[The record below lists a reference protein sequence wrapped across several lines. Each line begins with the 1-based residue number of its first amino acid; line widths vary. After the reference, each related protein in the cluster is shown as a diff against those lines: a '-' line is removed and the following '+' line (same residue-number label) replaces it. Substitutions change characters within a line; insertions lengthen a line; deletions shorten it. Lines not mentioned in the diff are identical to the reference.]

1 MRIRLG
7 FLLLTA
13 LMSFGCGSSETCFT
27 PNPNDSYIDRD
38 AIFVA
43 NTGSNSISAF
53 QLAGPMKGPAAGG
66 VCGTPFPVG
75 AAPSALGGGLLFPG
89 GLLVA
94 SQSQKTVSM
103 YSVDFLTSA
112 LTGPVFTI
120 TTRYTPLAVA
130 VLQGFFYLA
139 NAEGG
144 ISAYQI
150 MNGTGATE
158 IAGSPFAS
166 GSGPVALVGGL
177 EPPVLY
183 VANSRSNNISGYSVN
198 GNTGALTPLNGS
210 PYTAGQGPAS
220 IILTPAPALNI
231 LGARLVMVA
240 NKLSNNVSVFSVAGD
255 GSLSPVPGSPFAV
268 DGAPSSVGVTTTGMP
283 MTFAY
288 VTIPALNEIAG
299 FSIDA
304 ASGTLTPLAGSPF
317 PAGQGPSATVE
328 SDGGYFL
335 YVVNAG
341 SSTLSVYSIDQTS
354 WALTPVSGS
363 PFALGQSPSAILYC
377 DVPK

>member
-1 MRIRLG
+1 M
-7 FLLLTA
+7 
-13 LMSFGCGSSETCFT
+13 GC
-27 PNPNDSYIDRD
+27 
-38 AIFVA
+38 
-43 NTGSNSISAF
+43 
-53 QLAGPMKGPAAGG
+53 AGPH
-66 VCGTPFPVG
+66 FRL
-75 AAPSALGGGLLFPG
+75 APRPPRWAEDFSFQG

-120 TTRYTPLAVA
+120 TTRYTPVAVA

-150 MNGTGATE
+150 VNGTGATE

-210 PYTAGQGPAS
+210 PYTTGQGPAS
-220 IILTPAPALNI
+220 IILTPAPVLNI
-231 LGARLVMVA
+231 FGARLVMVA
-240 NKLSNNVSVFSVAGD
+240 NKLSNNVTVFSVAGD

-268 DGAPSSVGVTTTGMP
+268 DGV
-283 MTFAY
+283 
-288 VTIPALNEIAG
+288 ALLRRRHDNWNAHDVRVCDHPGAERNRG
-299 FSIDA
+299 F
-304 ASGTLTPLAGSPF
+304 
-317 PAGQGPSATVE
+317 QH
-328 SDGGYFL
+328 
-335 YVVNAG
+335 
-341 SSTLSVYSIDQTS
+341 
-354 WALTPVSGS
+354 
-363 PFALGQSPSAILYC
+363 
-377 DVPK
+377 